1 MAQTATA
8 AETTPAA
15 TADSMG
21 GNSDTCYAV
30 SATVNGKTVEGYL
43 LGTSHPDVA
52 AFEREARS
60 HVPEIPPPPPPPPP
74 PPAPAAPSPKAG
86 ETAEKA
92 AEPEGPTSF
101 AGLSGVSPSGRRV
114 SLGGIGSP
122 IVVLYFWSATNRKS
136 IREVEGMEGI
146 YNTYQKK
153 GVTVVGVVSG
163 GMAAARRVVRDEE
176 VLWPQI
182 LDNGDLAAR
191 YGVNK
196 DARYFI
202 LDRRRDVVAEL
213 KSPGEVQRA
222 LKQMR

>member
-1 MAQTATA
+1 
-8 AETTPAA
+8 
-15 TADSMG
+15 
-21 GNSDTCYAV
+21 
-30 SATVNGKTVEGYL
+30 
-43 LGTSHPDVA
+43 
-52 AFEREARS
+52 
-60 HVPEIPPPPPPPPP
+60 
-74 PPAPAAPSPKAG
+74 
-86 ETAEKA
+86 
-92 AEPEGPTSF
+92 
-101 AGLSGVSPSGRRV
+101 
-114 SLGGIGSP
+114 
-122 IVVLYFWSATNRKS
+122 
-136 IREVEGMEGI
+136 MEGI